1 MILII
6 IMEMYMDHPTQR
18 AEISLTLH
26 KCCLRMRYPE
36 IMDET
41 LACMLVLVPLKNDMG
56 EPYHALLEVTLA
68 PLRSLLLQDGATTV
82 DVGPFT
88 RLLYMGKGYEPDAV
102 SDGILVEYAVP
113 LLPLALA

>member
-1 MILII
+1 MT
-6 IMEMYMDHPTQR
+6 YTARP
-18 AEISLTLH
+18 EISLTLH

-36 IMDET
+36 ILDDA
-41 LACMLVLVPLKNDMG
+41 LSCMLVLVPLKNDAG

-68 PLRSLLLQDGATTV
+68 PLRSLLLQDGAATI

-102 SDGILVEYAVP
+102 SDGILMEYAAP